1 MHVLAGMIED
11 LKAAVDGAVI
21 LLHACAHNPTGV
33 DPTEEQ
39 WEGIRQVIRSKHQLP
54 FFDCAYQVSKFFFIY
69 SGTYP
74 SLFPPF
80 CRLLITLIPFL
91 FSFCRDFW

>member
-1 MHVLAGMIED
+1 MLAGMLED
-11 LKAAVDGAVI
+11 LKAAPDGAVI

-54 FFDCAYQVSKFFFIY
+54 FFDCAYQVFCYYWIQFWSFLTLFFYYFEAFISIFY
-69 SGTYP
+69 MTA
-74 SLFPPF
+74 L
-80 CRLLITLIPFL
+80 T
-91 FSFCRDFW
+91 